1 MDITE
6 EIKMNVLVYDNDE
19 QIGIAAGNYMC
30 GQVLAKPNSV
40 LGLATGST
48 PLKPYDHMIKLFEN
62 GAVDFSKV
70 TTFNLD
76 EYCNLDVNDK
86 NSYHT
91 FMHENLFDHI
101 NIPEENINFL
111 DGNAE
116 DLEQECESY
125 EKKIKA
131 AGGIDIQLLG
141 IGSNG
146 HIAFNEPS
154 DSFQR
159 WSHVVELKESTIK
172 DNSRFF
178 KTIEEVPT
186 RAVTMGIGS
195 IMQAKRILI
204 IALGE
209 NKADAIKQ
217 LIDGNVTPQCP
228 ASVLQFHTDVTLM
241 IDKGAASKINW
252 GLQ

>member
-1 MDITE
+1 
-6 EIKMNVLVYDNDE
+6 MNILIFENEE

-30 GQVLAKPNSV
+30 GQVLQKPDSV

-48 PLKPYDHMIKLFEN
+48 PLKPYSQMISLYNK
-62 GAVDFSKV
+62 GIVDFSKV

-76 EYCNLDVNDK
+76 EYVNLDVNDK
-86 NSYHT
+86 NSYHS

-101 NIPEENINFL
+101 NIPEERIHFL
-111 DGNAE
+111 NGNAD
-116 DLEQECESY
+116 DLDKECEEY
-125 EKKIKA
+125 EKRIKA

-154 DSFQR
+154 DCFQR
-159 WSHVVELKESTIK
+159 WSHVVELKESTVK

-178 KTIEEVPT
+178 QSIDEVPT
-186 RAVTMGIGS
+186 KAVTMGIGS
-195 IMQAKRILI
+195 IMQSKKILI
-204 IALGE
+204 IAIGE
-209 NKADAIKQ
+209 NKAKAIKQ
-217 LIDGNVTPQCP
+217 LINGNVTPMCP

-241 IDKGAASKINW
+241 LDRGAASLI
-252 GLQ
+252 

>member
-1 MDITE
+1 M
-6 EIKMNVLVYDNDE
+6 MNVLIYESEE

-30 GQVLAKPNSV
+30 GQVLQKPNSV

-48 PLKPYDHMIKLFEN
+48 PLKTYSQMIELYKK
-62 GAVDFSKV
+62 GVVDFSKV

-76 EYCNLDVNDK
+76 EYVNLDVNDK
-86 NSYHT
+86 NSYHS

-116 DLEQECESY
+116 DPEEECRRY
-125 EKKIKA
+125 EEKIKA

-146 HIAFNEPS
+146 HIAFNEPA
-154 DSFQR
+154 DCFQR
-159 WSHVVELKESTIK
+159 WSHVVTLKESTVK

-178 KTIEEVPT
+178 KSIDEVPT
-186 RAVTMGIGS
+186 QAVTMGIGS
-195 IMQAKRILI
+195 IMQAKKILI
-204 IALGE
+204 IAIGE
-209 NKADAIKQ
+209 NKAKAIKQ
-217 LIDGNVTPQCP
+217 LIDGNVTPMCP

-241 IDKGAASKINW
+241 LDKAAASLI
-252 GLQ
+252 

>member
-1 MDITE
+1 
-6 EIKMNVLVYDNDE
+6 MNVLIYDTEE

-30 GQVLAKPNSV
+30 GQVLQKPDSV

-48 PLKPYDHMIKLFEN
+48 PIKAYKQMIDLYSKSV
-62 GAVDFSKV
+62 VDFSQV

-76 EYCNLDVNDK
+76 EYVNLDVKDK

-91 FMHENLFDHI
+91 FMHENLFDHV

-111 DGNAE
+111 DGNAQ
-116 DLEQECESY
+116 DLEQECRDY
-125 EKKIKA
+125 EKKIKK

-146 HIAFNEPS
+146 HIAFNEPA
-154 DSFQR
+154 DCFQR
-159 WSHVVELKESTIK
+159 WSHVVTLKESTVK

-178 KTIEEVPT
+178 KSIDEVPT
-186 RAVTMGIGS
+186 QAVTMGIGS
-195 IMQAKRILI
+195 IMQAKKILI
-204 IALGE
+204 IALGT
-209 NKADAIKQ
+209 NKAKAIKQ
-217 LIDGNVTPQCP
+217 LIDGNVTPMCP

-241 IDKGAASKINW
+241 LDKGAAS
-252 GLQ
+252 LL

>member
-1 MDITE
+1 
-6 EIKMNVLVYDNDE
+6 
-19 QIGIAAGNYMC
+19 MC
-30 GQVLAKPNSV
+30 GQVLAKPDSV

-48 PLKPYDHMIKLFEN
+48 PLKPYGHMIKLYEA

-76 EYCNLDVNDK
+76 EYCKLDVNDV
-86 NSYHT
+86 NSYHR
-91 FMHENLFDHI
+91 FMHDNLFDHI

-111 DGNAE
+111 NGNAE
-116 DLEQECESY
+116 NLEEECKAY
-125 EKKIKA
+125 EERIKKS
-131 AGGIDIQLLG
+131 GGIDIQLLG

-159 WSHVVELKESTIK
+159 WSHVVALKESTIK

-178 KTIEEVPT
+178 KSIEEVPT
-186 RAVTMGIGS
+186 HAVTMGIGS

-204 IALGE
+204 IAIGE
-209 NKADAIKQ
+209 NKAKAIKQ

-241 IDKGAASKINW
+241 LDKGAAS
-252 GLQ
+252 LL

>member
-1 MDITE
+1 
-6 EIKMNVLVYDNDE
+6 MNVLVYDTEE

-30 GQVLAKPNSV
+30 GQVLAKPDSV

-48 PLKPYDHMIKLFEN
+48 PLKPYGHMIKLFEQ

-76 EYCNLDVNDK
+76 EYCRLDVNDV
-86 NSYHT
+86 NSYHR
-91 FMHENLFDHI
+91 FMNDNLFSHI
-101 NIPEENINFL
+101 NIPDENINFL
-111 DGNAE
+111 DGNAD
-116 DLEQECESY
+116 DLEKECREYESR
-125 EKKIKA
+125 IKN

-159 WSHVVELKESTIK
+159 WTHVVELKESTIK

-178 KTIEEVPT
+178 NSIDDVPT

-204 IALGE
+204 IALGK
-209 NKADAIKQ
+209 NKAKAIKQ
-217 LIDGNVTPQCP
+217 LIDGHVTPQCP

-241 IDKGAASKINW
+241 LDKGAASLI
-252 GLQ
+252 

>member
-1 MDITE
+1 
-6 EIKMNVLVYDNDE
+6 MNVLIYDTEE

-30 GQVLAKPNSV
+30 GQVLQKPDSV

-48 PLKPYDHMIKLFEN
+48 PLKPYGQMIDLYKK
-62 GAVDFSKV
+62 GVVDFSKV

-76 EYCNLDVNDK
+76 EYVNLDVKDK

-101 NIPEENINFL
+101 NIPEESINFL
-111 DGNAE
+111 NGNAQ
-116 DLEQECESY
+116 DLEKECEDY
-125 EKKIKA
+125 ELKIKK

-154 DSFQR
+154 DCFQR
-159 WSHVVELKESTIK
+159 WSHVVKLKESTVS

-178 KTIEEVPT
+178 KSIEEVPT
-186 RAVTMGIGS
+186 QAVTMGIGS
-195 IMQAKRILI
+195 IMQAKKILI
-204 IALGE
+204 IAIGK
-209 NKADAIKQ
+209 NKAKAIKQ
-217 LIDGNVTPQCP
+217 LIGGNVTPQCP

-241 IDKGAASKINW
+241 LDKGAAS
-252 GLQ
+252 LL

>member
-1 MDITE
+1 
-6 EIKMNVLVYDNDE
+6 MNVLVYDNEE

-30 GQVLAKPNSV
+30 GQVLAKPDSV
-40 LGLATGST
+40 LG
-48 PLKPYDHMIKLFEN
+48 HMIKLYEQ

-76 EYCNLDVNDK
+76 EYCKLDVNDI
-86 NSYHT
+86 NSYHR
-91 FMHENLFDHI
+91 FMHDNLFNHI

-111 DGNAE
+111 NGNAE
-116 DLEQECESY
+116 DPEDECKAY
-125 EKKIKA
+125 EEKIKK

-159 WSHVVELKESTIK
+159 WSHVVALKESTIK

-178 KTIEEVPT
+178 KSIDEVPT
-186 RAVTMGIGS
+186 HAVTMGIGS

-204 IALGE
+204 IAIGE
-209 NKADAIKQ
+209 NKAKAIKQ
-217 LIDGNVTPQCP
+217 LIDGDVTPQCP

-241 IDKGAASKINW
+241 LDKGAAS
-252 GLQ
+252 LL

>member
-1 MDITE
+1 M
-6 EIKMNVLVYDNDE
+6 MNVLIYESEE

-30 GQVLAKPNSV
+30 GQVLQKPNSV

-48 PLKPYDHMIKLFEN
+48 PLKPYSQMIELYKK
-62 GAVDFSKV
+62 GVVDFSKV

-76 EYCNLDVNDK
+76 EYVNLDVNDK
-86 NSYHT
+86 NSYHS

-116 DLEQECESY
+116 DPEEECRRY
-125 EKKIKA
+125 EEKIKA

-146 HIAFNEPS
+146 HIAFNEPAAC
-154 DSFQR
+154 FQR
-159 WSHVVELKESTIK
+159 WSHVVTLKESTVK

-178 KTIEEVPT
+178 KSIDEVPT
-186 RAVTMGIGS
+186 QAVTMGIGS
-195 IMQAKRILI
+195 IMQAKKILI
-204 IALGE
+204 IAIGE
-209 NKADAIKQ
+209 NKAKAIKQ
-217 LIDGNVTPQCP
+217 LIDGNVTPMCP

-241 IDKGAASKINW
+241 LDKAAASLI
-252 GLQ
+252 

>member
-1 MDITE
+1 
-6 EIKMNVLVYDNDE
+6 MNVLIYDTEE

-30 GQVLAKPNSV
+30 GQVLQKPNSV

-48 PLKPYDHMIKLFEN
+48 PLKPYSQMIELYKK
-62 GAVDFSKV
+62 GVVDFSKV

-76 EYCNLDVNDK
+76 EYVNLDVNDK

-111 DGNAE
+111 DGNASDPE
-116 DLEQECESY
+116 EECKRY
-125 EKKIKA
+125 EEKIKA

-146 HIAFNEPS
+146 HIAFNEPA
-154 DSFQR
+154 DCFQR
-159 WSHVVELKESTIK
+159 WSHVVTLKKSTVS

-178 KTIEEVPT
+178 KSIDEVPT
-186 RAVTMGIGS
+186 QALTMGIGS
-195 IMQAKRILI
+195 IMQAKKILI
-204 IALGE
+204 IAIGE
-209 NKADAIKQ
+209 NKAKAIKQ
-217 LIDGNVTPQCP
+217 LIDGNVTPMCP

-241 IDKGAASKINW
+241 LDTAAASLI
-252 GLQ
+252 

>member
-1 MDITE
+1 
-6 EIKMNVLVYDNDE
+6 MNVLVFDTEE
-19 QIGIAAGNYMC
+19 QIGVAAGYYMC
-30 GQVLAKPNSV
+30 GQVLQKPDSV

-48 PLKPYDHMIKLFEN
+48 PLKPYAHMIDLYNE

-76 EYCNLDVNDK
+76 EYCKLDVNDK
-86 NSYHT
+86 NSYHK

-116 DLEQECESY
+116 DMDKECKEY
-125 EKKIKA
+125 EEKIKK

-146 HIAFNEPS
+146 HIAFNEPA

-159 WSHVVELKESTIK
+159 WSHIVALKESTIK

-178 KTIEEVPT
+178 NSIEEVPT
-186 RAVTMGIGS
+186 HAVTMGIGS
-195 IMQAKRILI
+195 IIQAKRILI

-209 NKADAIKQ
+209 HKAKAVKQ
-217 LIDGNVTPQCP
+217 VIDGQVTPQCP
-228 ASVLQFHTDVTLM
+228 ASVLQFHKDVTLM
-241 IDKGAASKINW
+241 LDKGAAS
-252 GLQ
+252 LL

>member
-1 MDITE
+1 
-6 EIKMNVLVYDNDE
+6 MNVLIFDTEE

-30 GQVLAKPNSV
+30 GQVLQKPDSV

-48 PLKPYDHMIKLFEN
+48 PLKPYGQMIDLYKK
-62 GAVDFSKV
+62 GVVDFSKV

-76 EYCNLDVNDK
+76 EYVNLDVNDK
-86 NSYHT
+86 NSYHS

-101 NIPEENINFL
+101 NIPEGSINFL
-111 DGNAE
+111 NGNASDPE
-116 DLEQECESY
+116 KECEEY
-125 EKKIKA
+125 ENKIKK

-154 DSFQR
+154 DCFQR
-159 WSHVVELKESTIK
+159 WSHVVNLKESTVK

-178 KTIEEVPT
+178 KSIEEVPT
-186 RAVTMGIGS
+186 QAVTMGIGS
-195 IMQAKRILI
+195 IMQAKKILI
-204 IALGE
+204 IAIGE
-209 NKADAIKQ
+209 NKAKAIKQ
-217 LIDGNVTPQCP
+217 LINGNVTPQCP

-241 IDKGAASKINW
+241 LDRGAAS
-252 GLQ
+252 LL

>member
-1 MDITE
+1 
-6 EIKMNVLVYDNDE
+6 MNVLVYDSEE

-30 GQVLAKPNSV
+30 GQVLQKPDSV

-48 PLKPYDHMIKLFEN
+48 PLKPYKHMIKLYKK

-76 EYCNLDVNDK
+76 EYVNLDVNDK

-91 FMHENLFDHI
+91 FMRDNLFDHI
-101 NIPEENINFL
+101 NIPAENIHFL
-111 DGNAE
+111 DGNAD
-116 DLEQECESY
+116 DLDQECIDY
-125 EKKIKA
+125 ENRIKA

-154 DSFQR
+154 DCFQR
-159 WSHVVELKESTIK
+159 WSHVVELKESTVK

-178 KTIEEVPT
+178 KSIEEVPT
-186 RAVTMGIGS
+186 KAVTMGIGS
-195 IMQAKRILI
+195 IMQAKKILI
-204 IALGE
+204 IAIGK
-209 NKADAIKQ
+209 NKANAIKQ
-217 LIDGNVTPQCP
+217 LINGNVTPACP

-241 IDKGAASKINW
+241 LDREAASLIS
-252 GLQ
+252 

>member
-1 MDITE
+1 M
-6 EIKMNVLVYDNDE
+6 MNVLIYESEE

-30 GQVLAKPNSV
+30 GQVLQKPNSI

-48 PLKPYDHMIKLFEN
+48 PLKPYSQMIELYKK
-62 GAVDFSKV
+62 GVVDFSKV

-76 EYCNLDVNDK
+76 EYVNLDVNDK
-86 NSYHT
+86 NSYHS

-116 DLEQECESY
+116 DPEEECRRY
-125 EKKIKA
+125 EEKIKA
-131 AGGIDIQLLG
+131 TGGIDIQLLG

-146 HIAFNEPS
+146 HIAFNEPA
-154 DSFQR
+154 DCFQR
-159 WSHVVELKESTIK
+159 WSHVVTLKESTVK

-178 KTIEEVPT
+178 KSIDEVPT
-186 RAVTMGIGS
+186 QAVTMGIGS
-195 IMQAKRILI
+195 IMQAKKILI
-204 IALGE
+204 IAIGE
-209 NKADAIKQ
+209 NKAKAIKQ
-217 LIDGNVTPQCP
+217 LIDGNVTPMCP

-241 IDKGAASKINW
+241 LDKAAASLI
-252 GLQ
+252 

>member
-1 MDITE
+1 MRKQHECIDLDTE
-6 EIKMNVLVYDNDE
+6 E

-48 PLKPYDHMIKLFEN
+48 PLKPYNHMIRLYEQ

-76 EYCNLDVNDK
+76 EYCKLDVEDK
-86 NSYHT
+86 NSYHS

-101 NIPEENINFL
+101 NIPKERIHFL
-111 DGNAE
+111 DGNAA
-116 DLEQECESY
+116 DLEAECKQYEES
-125 EKKIKA
+125 IRA
-131 AGGIDIQLLG
+131 VGGIDIQLLG

-159 WSHVVELKESTIK
+159 WTHVCPL
-172 DNSRFF
+172 R
-178 KTIEEVPT
+178 
-186 RAVTMGIGS
+186 RAPFRT
-195 IMQAKRILI
+195 
-204 IALGE
+204 
-209 NKADAIKQ
+209 
-217 LIDGNVTPQCP
+217 T
-228 ASVLQFHTDVTLM
+228 
-241 IDKGAASKINW
+241 AASLTPLRRCPPKH
-252 GLQ
+252 

>member
-1 MDITE
+1 M
-6 EIKMNVLVYDNDE
+6 MNVLIYESEE

-30 GQVLAKPNSV
+30 GQVLQKPNSV

-48 PLKPYDHMIKLFEN
+48 PLKPYSQMIELYKK
-62 GAVDFSKV
+62 GVVDFSKV

-76 EYCNLDVNDK
+76 EYVNLDVNDK
-86 NSYHT
+86 NSYHS
-91 FMHENLFDHI
+91 FMHKNLFDHI

-116 DLEQECESY
+116 DPEEECRRY
-125 EKKIKA
+125 EEKIKA

-146 HIAFNEPS
+146 HIAFNEPA
-154 DSFQR
+154 DCFQR
-159 WSHVVELKESTIK
+159 WSHVVTLKESTVK

-178 KTIEEVPT
+178 KSIDEVPT
-186 RAVTMGIGS
+186 QAVTMGIGS
-195 IMQAKRILI
+195 IMQAKKILI
-204 IALGE
+204 IAIGE
-209 NKADAIKQ
+209 NKAKAIKQ
-217 LIDGNVTPQCP
+217 LIDGNVTPMCP

-241 IDKGAASKINW
+241 LDKAAASLI
-252 GLQ
+252 

>member
-1 MDITE
+1 
-6 EIKMNVLVYDNDE
+6 MNVLIYDTEE

-30 GQVLAKPNSV
+30 GQVLQKPNSV

-48 PLKPYDHMIKLFEN
+48 PLKPYSQMIELYKK
-62 GAVDFSKV
+62 GVVDFSKV

-76 EYCNLDVNDK
+76 EYVNLDVNDK

-111 DGNAE
+111 DGNASDPE
-116 DLEQECESY
+116 EECKRY
-125 EKKIKA
+125 EEKIKA

-146 HIAFNEPS
+146 HIAFNEPA
-154 DSFQR
+154 DCFQR
-159 WSHVVELKESTIK
+159 WSHVVTLKKSTVS

-178 KTIEEVPT
+178 KSIDEVPT
-186 RAVTMGIGS
+186 QALTMGIGS
-195 IMQAKRILI
+195 IMQAKKILI
-204 IALGE
+204 IAIGE
-209 NKADAIKQ
+209 NKAKAIKQ
-217 LIDGNVTPQCP
+217 LIDGNVTPMCP

-241 IDKGAASKINW
+241 LDKAAASLI
-252 GLQ
+252 

>member
-1 MDITE
+1 
-6 EIKMNVLVYDNDE
+6 MNVLVYDNDE

-30 GQVLAKPNSV
+30 GQVLANPDSV

-48 PLKPYDHMIKLFEN
+48 PLKPYGHMIKLFEN

-76 EYCNLDVNDK
+76 EYCKLDVNDK
-86 NSYHT
+86 NSYHS
-91 FMHENLFDHI
+91 FMYENLFNHI
-101 NIPEENINFL
+101 NIPKENIHFL
-111 DGNAE
+111 NGNAD
-116 DLEQECESY
+116 DLEKECKEY
-125 EKKIKA
+125 EMRIKKS
-131 AGGIDIQLLG
+131 GGIDIQLLG

-159 WSHVVELKESTIK
+159 WSHVVKLKESTIK

-178 KTIEEVPT
+178 NSIEEVPT
-186 RAVTMGIGS
+186 HAVTMGIGS

-204 IALGE
+204 IATGE
-209 NKADAIKQ
+209 NKANAIKQ

-241 IDKGAASKINW
+241 LDKGAASKI
-252 GLQ
+252 

>member
-1 MDITE
+1 
-6 EIKMNVLVYDNDE
+6 MNVLTFDTEE

-30 GQVLAKPNSV
+30 GQVLQKPDSV

-48 PLKPYDHMIKLFEN
+48 PLKPYGQMIDLYKK
-62 GAVDFSKV
+62 GVVDFSKV

-76 EYCNLDVNDK
+76 EYVNLDVKDK
-86 NSYHT
+86 NSYHS

-111 DGNAE
+111 NGNASDPE
-116 DLEQECESY
+116 KECKEY
-125 EKKIKA
+125 ENKIKK

-154 DSFQR
+154 DCFQR
-159 WSHVVELKESTIK
+159 WSHVVDLKESTVK

-178 KTIEEVPT
+178 KSIEEVPT
-186 RAVTMGIGS
+186 QAVTMGIGS
-195 IMQAKRILI
+195 IMQAKKILI
-204 IALGE
+204 IAIGE
-209 NKADAIKQ
+209 NKAKAIKQ
-217 LIDGNVTPQCP
+217 LINGNVTPQCP

-241 IDKGAASKINW
+241 LDRGAAS
-252 GLQ
+252 LL

>member
-1 MDITE
+1 M
-6 EIKMNVLVYDNDE
+6 MNVLIYESEE

-30 GQVLAKPNSV
+30 GQVLQKPNSV

-48 PLKPYDHMIKLFEN
+48 PLKPYSQMIELYKK
-62 GAVDFSKV
+62 GVVDFSKV

-76 EYCNLDVNDK
+76 EYVNLDVNDK
-86 NSYHT
+86 NSYHS

-116 DLEQECESY
+116 DPEEECRRY
-125 EKKIKA
+125 EEKIKA

-146 HIAFNEPS
+146 HIAFNEPA
-154 DSFQR
+154 DCFQR
-159 WSHVVELKESTIK
+159 WSHVVTLKESTVK

-178 KTIEEVPT
+178 KSIDEVPT
-186 RAVTMGIGS
+186 QAVTMGIGS
-195 IMQAKRILI
+195 IMQAKKILI
-204 IALGE
+204 IAIGE
-209 NKADAIKQ
+209 NKAKAIKQ
-217 LIDGNVTPQCP
+217 LIGGNVTPMCP

-241 IDKGAASKINW
+241 LDKAAAS
-252 GLQ
+252 LV

>member
-1 MDITE
+1 
-6 EIKMNVLVYDNDE
+6 MNVLVYDNEE

-30 GQVLAKPNSV
+30 GQVLAKPDSV

-48 PLKPYDHMIKLFEN
+48 PLKPYGHMIKLYEQ

-76 EYCNLDVNDK
+76 EYCKLDVNDI
-86 NSYHT
+86 NSYHR
-91 FMHENLFDHI
+91 FMHDNLFNHI

-111 DGNAE
+111 NGNAE
-116 DLEQECESY
+116 NPEDECKAY
-125 EKKIKA
+125 EEKIKK

-146 HIAFNEPS
+146 HIAF
-154 DSFQR
+154 
-159 WSHVVELKESTIK
+159 KESTIK

-178 KTIEEVPT
+178 KSIDEVPT
-186 RAVTMGIGS
+186 HAVTMGIGS

-204 IALGE
+204 IAIGE
-209 NKADAIKQ
+209 NKAKAIKQ
-217 LIDGNVTPQCP
+217 LIDGDVTPQCP

-241 IDKGAASKINW
+241 LDKGAAS
-252 GLQ
+252 LL

>member
-1 MDITE
+1 MSVLIYNTE
-6 EIKMNVLVYDNDE
+6 E

-30 GQVLAKPNSV
+30 GQVLQKPNSV

-48 PLKPYDHMIKLFEN
+48 PLKPYGQMIELYKK
-62 GAVDFSKV
+62 GVVDFSGV

-76 EYCNLDVNDK
+76 EYVDLDVNDK
-86 NSYHT
+86 NSYHS

-111 DGNAE
+111 DGNAADPE
-116 DLEQECESY
+116 KECREY

-146 HIAFNEPS
+146 HIAFNEPA
-154 DSFQR
+154 DCFQR
-159 WSHVVELKESTIK
+159 WTHVVTLKESTVK

-178 KTIEEVPT
+178 KSIDEVPT
-186 RAVTMGIGS
+186 RALTMGIGS
-195 IMQAKRILI
+195 IMQAKKILI
-204 IALGE
+204 IAIGE
-209 NKADAIKQ
+209 NKAKAIKQ
-217 LIDGNVTPQCP
+217 LIDGNVTPMCP

-241 IDKGAASKINW
+241 LDKAAASLI
-252 GLQ
+252 

>member
-1 MDITE
+1 M
-6 EIKMNVLVYDNDE
+6 MNVLIYESEE

-30 GQVLAKPNSV
+30 GQVLQKPNSV

-48 PLKPYDHMIKLFEN
+48 PLKPYSQMIELYKK
-62 GAVDFSKV
+62 GVVDFSKV

-76 EYCNLDVNDK
+76 EYVNLDVNDK
-86 NSYHT
+86 NSYHS

-101 NIPEENINFL
+101 NIPKENINFL

-116 DLEQECESY
+116 DPEEECRRY
-125 EKKIKA
+125 EEKIKA

-146 HIAFNEPS
+146 HIAFNEPA
-154 DSFQR
+154 DCFQR
-159 WSHVVELKESTIK
+159 WSHVVTLKESTVK

-178 KTIEEVPT
+178 KSIEEVPT
-186 RAVTMGIGS
+186 QAVTMGIGS
-195 IMQAKRILI
+195 IMQAKKILI
-204 IALGE
+204 IAIGE
-209 NKADAIKQ
+209 NKAKAIKQ
-217 LIDGNVTPQCP
+217 LIDGNVTPMCP

-241 IDKGAASKINW
+241 LDKAAASLI
-252 GLQ
+252 